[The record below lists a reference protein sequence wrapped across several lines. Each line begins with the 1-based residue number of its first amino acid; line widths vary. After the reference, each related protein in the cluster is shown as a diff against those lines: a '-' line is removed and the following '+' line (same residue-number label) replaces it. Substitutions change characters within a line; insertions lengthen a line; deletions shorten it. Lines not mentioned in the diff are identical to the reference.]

1 MYTID
6 LSLQKHAEPVPTPTK
21 FGMKC
26 ITTKA
31 IHDVPQNKGHGF
43 PKPER
48 RNSEGKTHPNTTMT
62 GMADVTL

>member
-1 MYTID
+1 
-6 LSLQKHAEPVPTPTK
+6 
-21 FGMKC
+21 MKC

-62 GMADVTL
+62 GMADVTI